1 MTTARPDPRNPFP
14 ATEPLP
20 EPTPGSAPDPA
31 ARPLR
36 RVFVRDL
43 VVACLIGVHRHE
55 RDGKQRV
62 RVNLDLRVEEHRGP
76 LDDKLSHV
84 VSYETLVEG
93 VRRLADGGHINLVET
108 LAERIAAMC
117 LEDRRVRDVVVR
129 VEKLD
134 VFADAASAG
143 VEIQRENVL
152 E

>member
-1 MTTARPDPRNPFP
+1 MTTLRPDPAPFP
-14 ATEPLP
+14 
-20 EPTPGSAPDPA
+20 SADREASPA
-31 ARPLR
+31 HRPLR

-62 RVNLDLRVEEHRGP
+62 RVNLDLRVEEASDA
-76 LDDKLSHV
+76 LDDKLSQV
-84 VSYETLVEG
+84 VSYETLVDG

-143 VEIQRENVL
+143 VEIQRENTRD
-152 E
+152 